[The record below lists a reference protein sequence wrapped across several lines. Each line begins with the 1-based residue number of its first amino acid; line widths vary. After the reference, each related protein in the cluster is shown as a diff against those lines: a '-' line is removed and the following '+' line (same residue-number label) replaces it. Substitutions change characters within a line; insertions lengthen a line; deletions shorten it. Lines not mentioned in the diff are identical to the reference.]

1 MKQTIYIFFLFT
13 TFFCVSQ
20 KKILKQFQSKLNVV
34 TIDTSGLDHLSIEN
48 SNNEFVE
55 VILYAE
61 NYDDQLIKVDTV
73 NRQVTIKFELSGTET
88 REVIFRKF
96 ITKRLQR
103 ADAVIK
109 VPKGISINIFGENVD
124 VTSKSINNKLSVY
137 IDNGI
142 IKLNKIQH
150 KIIVKLYSGNVYA
163 NINNIKIDVNSNQ
176 GKIEVNGVLYKRKYK
191 KTPKKTFNKLEVT
204 TVKGNVILKN
214 SYK

>member
-1 MKQTIYIFFLFT
+1 M
-13 TFFCVSQ
+13 
-20 KKILKQFQSKLNVV
+20 V